1 MAAVTTLVGT
11 VVVKDVVVDAPAAIV
26 VVPVVLVIVLVDW
39 KISLE
44 SSPHTVDLLTESTL
58 AIL

>member
-1 MAAVTTLVGT
+1 VAAVTTLVGT
-11 VVVKDVVVDAPAAIV
+11 VVVKDVVVDATAAIV

-39 KISLE
+39 KMSLE